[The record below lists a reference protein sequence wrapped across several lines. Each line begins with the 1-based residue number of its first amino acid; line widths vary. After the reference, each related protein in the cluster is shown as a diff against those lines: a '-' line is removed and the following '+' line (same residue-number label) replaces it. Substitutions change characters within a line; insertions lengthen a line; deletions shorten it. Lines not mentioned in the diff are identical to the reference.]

1 MGATGHEGVE
11 CPGCGQRAVLERYEA
26 HYGRTVEVDVCH
38 ACNGLWFDPREA
50 QALTADSTVELL
62 RSMRRRQ
69 DSARAPQRD
78 AHACPRC
85 RAALKET
92 MDRVKGQVVT
102 YLACPSGCGRFTTFF
117 QFLREKHFVQD
128 ASAEQLAALKA
139 AVKQVD
145 CSNCGAP
152 VDLSRGTA
160 CAHCRAPVSFLSTS
174 SVDALLAQAT
184 ASAPAEE
191 EHEAAAA
198 EVARLL
204 GGPRR
209 RGPLDVV
216 DAGLDAVLSL
226 LKGR

>member
-1 MGATGHEGVE
+1 MGAAGQEGVR
-11 CPGCGQRAVLERYEA
+11 CPGCGQKTVLERYEA

-62 RSMRRRQ
+62 RSMRGRQ
-69 DSARAPQRD
+69 ESARAPQLD

-85 RAALKET
+85 RAALKPT

-102 YLACPSGCGRFTTFF
+102 YLACPAGCGRFTTFF
-117 QFLREKHFVQD
+117 QFLREKHFVRD

-152 VDLSRGTA
+152 VDLARGTA
-160 CAHCRAPVSFLSTS
+160 CAHCAAPVSFLATAPL
-174 SVDALLAQAT
+174 DALLSQA
-184 ASAPAEE
+184 AVRAPEPA

-204 GGPRR
+204 GVRR
-209 RGPLDVV
+209 RRAPVDLV
-216 DAGLDAVLSL
+216 DAGLDAL
-226 LKGR
+226 LGLLGGR